1 MKASIYRQ
9 LIILV
14 LLIPTICKAQETY
27 WAANEVAR
35 ISRKEIHGVT
45 LAYMESIAEE
55 RLHVV
60 MSGDS
65 IEFHYPFQ
73 KKMKASEVRTV
84 SNFKIFDDYDK
95 PLDSV
100 YFVGLEKGSLV
111 IKFYYLGSPNKD
123 NEFEIKFEQLNRQ
136 QYFEEIE
143 ELKKN
148 PKKDDSD

>member
-1 MKASIYRQ
+1 MKTSIYQ
-9 LIILV
+9 LLIILT

-27 WAANEVAR
+27 WAANEVGR

-55 RLHVV
+55 QFHVV

-65 IEFHYPFQ
+65 IAFHYPFQ
-73 KKMKASEVRTV
+73 KKMKASEVKTI

-111 IKFYYLGSPNKD
+111 IKFNYFGSPNKD
-123 NEFEIKFEQLNRQ
+123 NEFEVRFEQLDRQ

-143 ELKKN
+143 KLKKK